1 MTGKKIGIGLMIM
14 VLTLFA
20 INVACG
26 LVSSQSDLGV
36 VAGLGIFI
44 ALAVFY
50 VAPAKKFYGWI
61 VKVVNSDSK
70 TMMMVL
76 VALTATV
83 ILGSGCA
90 RIEPGRVGIKVHL
103 YGGDKG
109 VDVEPLGVGMTVY
122 NPISTSVY
130 EFQTSVQT
138 TAWQGEEAIT
148 FASEGMAITAPI
160 SLSYYLQA
168 DKVPAFFS
176 KFRTDDL
183 NGFTHGFLHNVA
195 RDAFNEEASTYTVE
209 QIYAA
214 KKEEFINK
222 VKARV
227 NATTADYGVVIEQF
241 GVVGNFILP
250 PQVME
255 ALNNKIKATQ
265 DAIRV
270 ENELRSQEAE
280 AKKTVAKAEGEAK
293 ARTIQAK
300 AEADANKIVAASIT
314 PELVQ
319 YQIALKWDGHR
330 PMVEGQSG
338 NLLLNLPLPTAR

>member
-1 MTGKKIGIGLMIM
+1 MNHRTVGLYL
-14 VLTLFA
+14 VCTALFLFA
-20 INVACG
+20 LNIAFR
-26 LVSSQSDLGV
+26 LISSQSDLGV
-36 VAGLGIFI
+36 IAGL
-44 ALAVFY
+44 AVMIGLI
-50 VAPAKKFYGWI
+50 VACINPAKKAI
-61 VKVVNSDSK
+61 VAISSAMNGGHKAALIM
-70 TMMMVL
+70 TL
-76 VALTATV
+76 GVAIAM
-83 ILGSGCA
+83 GSGCA

-103 YGGDKG
+103 YGGSKG

-122 NPISTSVY
+122 NPITTSVY

-138 TAWQGEEAIT
+138 TAWQNEEAIT

-209 QIYAA
+209 EIYAV
-214 KKEEFINK
+214 KKEAFIAK
-222 VKARV
+222 VKARI
-227 NATTADYGVVIEQF
+227 NATTVDYGVVIEQF

-270 ENELRSQEAE
+270 ENELRQQEAE
-280 AKKTVAKAEGEAK
+280 AKKVVAKADGDAK

-300 AEADANKIVAASIT
+300 AEADANRIVAASIT
-314 PELVQ
+314 PELIQ
-319 YQIALKWDGHR
+319 YEIARKWDGHR
-330 PMVEGQSG
+330 PMVEGQSSG
-338 NLLLNLPLPTAR
+338 GLLLNIPLSPAK